1 MDNNMTKKPILT
13 YSFIAINTLLFV
25 MMMLFDWRLSYAT
38 LVNFG
43 AKVNFRI
50 ADYQLWHLVMPIF
63 LHGSI
68 QHLVFNNMALYY
80 FGTVIEFQL
89 GRWLYAV
96 SYILIGIIASIGS
109 FIFVPNVSLGASGVI
124 YGFMAYHLYL
134 YLLNKELYLHVFGNS
149 ILTLIGVNVLLNFIV
164 PNIDIAGHL
173 FGFIGGFIVYSLIL
187 PKTAIRFFK
196 PLALLL
202 LVIIGIGFGYRMNS
216 YPQSEEY
223 FVTKAA
229 YYYQIGDMQRVD
241 QIEAAYQKML
251 LEKR

>member
-1 MDNNMTKKPILT
+1 MTKKPILT
-13 YSFIAINTLLFV
+13 YSFIAINTVVFIAML
-25 MMMLFDWRLSYAT
+25 LFDWQLSYAT

-50 ADYQLWHLVMPIF
+50 ADYQLWHLVCPIF

-68 QHLVFNNMALYY
+68 QHMVFNNIALYY
-80 FGTVIEFQL
+80 FGPVIEFQL
-89 GRWLYAV
+89 GHLRYAI
-96 SYILIGIIASIGS
+96 SYILIGVIASIGS

-149 ILTLIGVNVLLNFIV
+149 ILTLIGVNVALTFIV

-173 FGFIGGFIVYSLIL
+173 FGFVGGFIVYSLIL
-187 PKTAIRFFK
+187 RKTPYRFFK

-202 LVIIGIGFGYRMNS
+202 LLIIGIGFGYRMSS
-216 YPQSEEY
+216 YPQTEEY

-229 YYYQIGDMQRVD
+229 YYYQIGDIETVK
-241 QIEAAYQKML
+241 QIDVEYQKML
-251 LEKR
+251 AK